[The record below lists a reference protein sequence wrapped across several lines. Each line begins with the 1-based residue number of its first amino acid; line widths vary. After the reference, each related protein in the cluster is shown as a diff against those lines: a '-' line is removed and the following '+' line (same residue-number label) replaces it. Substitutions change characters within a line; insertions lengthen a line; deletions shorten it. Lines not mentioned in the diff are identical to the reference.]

1 MADPVCDICYK
12 SGKGTHIGAAQVR
25 EAVLH
30 RGFNP
35 FARNLVPGGPKDTAY
50 FERWKKTVV
59 EADTSDW
66 NLCRNCYQEIRPF
79 FKGDPAPV
87 GIEESS
93 LLNTGDPMLD
103 WALGPLAAAASASK
117 QAEQNRKTEASASKQ
132 AEKNHKTE
140 ASKCFIATAVCGSAD
155 AAEVEALRGWRD
167 RILLKSSAGT
177 LFVGVYY
184 RLSPPLARWIESRP
198 LVRRLIRTL
207 LVGPA
212 ARWVRRRQP

>member
-12 SGKGTHIGAAQVR
+12 PGKGIYIGAAKVR

-30 RGFNP
+30 GGFNP
-35 FARNLVPGGPKDTAY
+35 FARNLVPGAPKDTAY

-59 EADTSDW
+59 ETDTSDW
-66 NLCRNCYQEIRPF
+66 NLCRGCYQEIRPF
-79 FKGDPAPV
+79 FTGDPAPV
-87 GIEESS
+87 GIEES
-93 LLNTGDPMLD
+93 LIPNTGDPMLD
-103 WALGPLAAAASASK
+103 AALGPLAAAM
-117 QAEQNRKTEASASKQ
+117 SASKQ
-132 AEKNHKTE
+132 AEKNRKTE
-140 ASKCFIATAVCGSAD
+140 ASKCFIATAACGSAD

-207 LVGPA
+207 LVRPA
-212 ARWVRRRQP
+212 ARWARRRQP